1 MILRIRRYSTVG
13 LWRNYGD
20 AVERVWR
27 CGKGIGE
34 QALDTANQGHIM
46 TIENISQQARA
57 NGEKRKALPMNE
69 QEEGPDMAHSSLNGA
84 RLYDPFISLLRLKGV
99 RRETV
104 ALSGARPRDRIL
116 DVCTGT
122 GDVALAFAGRCDD
135 VTGID
140 LSAGM
145 LAVAQE
151 KNVRDRVRFL
161 RMDAT
166 KLTFTDGAFDI
177 SAISFALHEMPPRAG
192 EETLRE
198 MARVTRKRIVIVDY
212 NRPQRRGLRTLFI
225 ALISLFESR
234 YFPQFA
240 RNDLGE
246 LLARCGLRIEREKP
260 VHAGFVRVCVA
271 SHDQRPNPSA
281 GECEPARIVGTTH
294 FR

>member
-1 MILRIRRYSTVG
+1 MDKQGDGSDTSHSTHN
-13 LWRNYGD
+13 R
-20 AVERVWR
+20 
-27 CGKGIGE
+27 
-34 QALDTANQGHIM
+34 
-46 TIENISQQARA
+46 
-57 NGEKRKALPMNE
+57 
-69 QEEGPDMAHSSLNGA
+69 A

-104 ALSGARPRDRIL
+104 ALSGARPDDRIL

-151 KNVRDRVRFL
+151 KNAGDRVRFL
-161 RMDAT
+161 QMDAT
-166 KLTFTDGAFDI
+166 KLTFADGAFDI

-198 MARVTRKRIVIVDY
+198 MARVTRHRIVVVDY
-212 NRPQRRGLRTLFI
+212 NLPRKRALRALYV
-225 ALISLFESR
+225 ALISVCESR
-234 YFPQFA
+234 HFSQFA
-240 RNDLGE
+240 RDDLGE

-271 SHDQRPNPSA
+271 SHA
-281 GECEPARIVGTTH
+281 
-294 FR
+294 